1 MSRFRLTPAAQDDL
15 DDIWDHTAATWS
27 VEQAERYIY
36 LLRDRIV
43 ALAAGRSVAQR
54 ADEIKPGYRRSLIGA
69 HVIFFRHEAGNVLTV
84 VRILHQSM
92 DATRRLPD

>member
-1 MSRFRLTPAAQDDL
+1 MTRFRLTPAAQDDL

-54 ADEIKPGYRRSLIGA
+54 ADEIKPGYRRSLVGA
-69 HVIFFRHEAGNVLTV
+69 HVIFFRQEPGEALTV

>member
-1 MSRFRLTPAAQDDL
+1 MSGFRLTPAAQDDL
-15 DDIWDHTAATWS
+15 DDIWDHTATTWNI
-27 VEQAERYIY
+27 EQAERYIL

-54 ADEIKPGYRRSLIGA
+54 ADEIKPGYRRSLVGA
-69 HVIFFRHEAGNVLTV
+69 HVIFFRQEPGNVLTV

-92 DATRRLPD
+92 DAPHRLLD